1 MALSPKV
8 YTWLCGLFASLG
20 SIIFGYDLGV
30 IAGVLSA
37 TDFIDTMGSRFNNP
51 NLEGL
56 ITSILL
62 LGCFAGM
69 FPVAHFADT
78 LGRRKTIQIGAL
90 VYMLG
95 GALQTG
101 ARNLD
106 MIYAGRFFA
115 GFGIGIMA
123 DLAPLYQAE
132 IAHPSIRG
140 RLTTLQQFMLGIGA
154 FAASW
159 ITYGTSAG
167 LKGTQAEWRV
177 PLGIQIVPAIPLFAF
192 ILLLPE
198 SPRWLAE
205 KGRLDEGNGFVRLC
219 HPFPLTSVIA
229 TKAAR
234 TLAKLHAHGNVN
246 DPFVVSQMED
256 IKAEIQ
262 RAREIGSASWGELFT
277 DSSNFRRVSLGYIL
291 QFSVQMTGVSAI
303 QYYSTTIFTTM
314 GFSAT
319 RVLLFQSINS
329 VIALIGEACCV
340 LWVDNT
346 GRRMPLIVGNVASGL
361 SFVVGSILMA
371 RWPGTVN
378 NDAVSVQFLLSVREL
393 TIDICL
399 FRPTIF
405 SSHIIVFSVTTWVF
419 NFFFS
424 ACIGPLSWAY
434 PAEIYSTRTRAKATA
449 VTSSAS
455 WISNLLISSLK
466 LPLLLSPISDGNL
479 VFAICGHTNALFVWA
494 FYPETTG
501 RRLEE
506 MDALFQDAP
515 LFVANTP
522 YANKQDRFLAE
533 KELREGIYAIIWIS
547 APIFTPLSGTFVP
560 GDISERAGYAIDEE
574 KVSDEHHDHM
584 N

>member
-1 MALSPKV
+1 MVLSPKV

-37 TDFIDTMGSRFNNP
+37 SDFVATMGPDFDNP

-69 FPVAHFADT
+69 FPVAWFADT

-90 VYMLG
+90 VYILG

-101 ARNLD
+101 AQNIS
-106 MIYAGRFFA
+106 MMWAGRFFA

-159 ITYGTSAG
+159 ITFGSSAG
-167 LKGTQAEWRV
+167 LKHSQAEWRL
-177 PLGIQIVPAIPLFAF
+177 PLGIQIIPAVPLFAF

-205 KGRLDEGNGFVRLC
+205 KGRMDE
-219 HPFPLTSVIA
+219 
-229 TKAAR
+229 AAKN
-234 TLAKLHAHGNVN
+234 LAKLHAHGNVD
-246 DPFVVSQMED
+246 DPFVQAQLED
-256 IKAEIQ
+256 IKAEILKSK
-262 RAREIGSASWGELFT
+262 EIGSASWSELFKVP
-277 DSSNFRRVSLGYIL
+277 SNFRRVSLGYIL

-314 GFSAT
+314 GFTAT

-340 LWVDNT
+340 IWVDNT
-346 GRRMPLIVGNVASGL
+346 GRRLPLILGNVVSGL
-361 SFVVGSILMA
+361 SFVVGAILMA

-378 NDAVSVQFLLSVREL
+378 NNAAHY
-393 TIDICL
+393 
-399 FRPTIF
+399 IF
-405 SSHIIVFSVTTWVF
+405 IITTWIF

-449 VTSSAS
+449 LTSSAS
-455 WISNLLISSLK
+455 WLSNFFIAQVT
-466 LPLLLSPISDGNL
+466 PIAFTHIGWKFYL

-494 FYPETTG
+494 FFPETSG

-506 MDALFQDAP
+506 MDTLFEDAP
-515 LFVANTP
+515 MFVANTP
-522 YANKQDRFLAE
+522 YAKVQDRLLAE
-533 KELREGIYAIIWIS
+533 KELREG
-547 APIFTPLSGTFVP
+547 TFVP
-560 GDISERAGYAIDEE
+560 GDLSERVVYASDEE
-574 KVSDEHHDHM
+574 KGSHEHM
-584 N
+584 